1 MISPVFLFLLPTP
14 RDMAHLVTISPKEVP
29 GPDVLVGIFDSLFQ
43 RRHVAPV
50 LPMLVP
56 QILRIDRAQDQTRY
70 HNASVFGG
78 HWSVCG
84 TELQR
89 QKTNEQREGRK
100 GREAALEGRP
110 Y

>member
-1 MISPVFLFLLPTP
+1 MISPSSSFSCQPS
-14 RDMAHLVTISPKEVP
+14 DMAHLVTISPKEVP
-29 GPDVLVGIFDSLFQ
+29 GPDVLVGVFDSLFQ

-70 HNASVFGG
+70 HNAFLLWPLVS
-78 HWSVCG
+78 CG

-89 QKTNEQREGRK
+89 KNKRGKGGRK
-100 GREAALEGRP
+100 GSHAEGRP